1 MFGCHSGDAGFH
13 LFGIRTFYRPL
24 VCQGAP
30 RGLQGEGSLKGGGLK
45 GARRGLEGGL
55 KGGMKGASSKP

>member
-24 VCQGAP
+24 VARGAS
-30 RGLQGEGSLKGGGLK
+30 RRLQGGFKVRKLTK
-45 GARRGLEGGL
+45 GLEGGL
-55 KGGMKGASSKP
+55 KGDLKGG